1 MLHGCFT
8 HDPRF
13 LSHVVV
19 LLARCL
25 RATAA
30 LIVVLGVCGAAA
42 AVELYTFDLPSM
54 ALDDALRRYSTQTGR
69 SVLFDAKQVEGRKS
83 SSVNGRLSADAALQR
98 LIAGTGMQSRFVS
111 DDAFLLTLIPVQAAA
126 PKSPSMSP
134 RLRRFYGQMQQ
145 RITRVLCDDAAL
157 ESGSYRLALR
167 FRVSAAQ
174 KIEQL
179 QVHATGRPDLEPR
192 ILARLEGLALGSAPP
207 ANAAA
212 PITLLIQEDKGGRQG
227 CAP

>member
-1 MLHGCFT
+1 MLHECFT

-13 LSHVVV
+13 PSYAVV
-19 LLARCL
+19 LFARCL

-30 LIVVLGVCGAAA
+30 LIAVLGVCGVAAA
-42 AVELYTFDLPSM
+42 TELYTFDLPGM

-69 SVLFDAKQVEGRKS
+69 SVLFDAKQVEGRQS
-83 SSVNGRLSADAALQR
+83 TPVQGRLSADVALQR
-98 LIAGTGMQSRFVS
+98 LIAGTDMQSRFVS
-111 DDAFLLTLIPVQAAA
+111 DDAFLLTPIPVHADT
-126 PKSPSMSP
+126 PKRPPMSP
-134 RLRRFYGQMQQ
+134 QLRRFYGHMQQ
-145 RITRVLCDDAAL
+145 RITRVLCDDVAL
-157 ESGSYRLALR
+157 DSGGYRLALR

-179 QVHATGRPDLEPR
+179 QVYATGRPDLESR

-212 PITLLIQEDKGGRQG
+212 PITLLIQEDKGGRRG